1 MKWNLEPIVL
11 SILESDART
20 RNSDTLLTSL
30 VWYRISPESF
40 IKDQNGKYFVSI
52 ADVIDKLPMENTV
65 KRIRAFIQNERGLFL
80 PTDPTIRAKRENS
93 GKDRQTFSN
102 WQQEISV

>member
-11 SILESDART
+11 SILAADART

-40 IKDQNGKYFVSI
+40 ITDKDGKFFVSI
-52 ADVIDKLPMENTV
+52 TDVIHKLPMENTV
-65 KRIRAFIQNERGLFL
+65 KRIRAMIQNERGIFL
-80 PTDPTIRAKRENS
+80 PTDPAVKTKRESS
-93 GKDRQTFSN
+93 GKDRETFN
-102 WQQEISV
+102 AWKNDALI